1 MLWAICR
8 DAAER
13 RELLGFFGT
22 SILTLTLFLYF
33 SLALPVLTSLLFL
46 PFWIKKTKNGCKAAS
61 KLLYQCFSLAHLQQ
75 WQKWKHSLDREDH
88 VLAVCDWGEMKQSV
102 MKGQDLTGEK
112 EDVIFLVD
120 RLLLQQDGMAFQ
132 LERVWKLNLKLLP
145 SHSLLIS
152 CMDLKFA

>member
-13 RELLGFFGT
+13 GELLVYFGT

-46 PFWIKKTKNGCKAAS
+46 LFWIKKTKNGCKAAS
-61 KLLYQCFSLAHLQQ
+61 KLLYQCFSL
-75 WQKWKHSLDREDH
+75 
-88 VLAVCDWGEMKQSV
+88 
-102 MKGQDLTGEK
+102 KGQDLTGEK
-112 EDVIFLVD
+112 EDVIFLVAG
-120 RLLLQQDGMAFQ
+120 LLLQQDGVAFQ